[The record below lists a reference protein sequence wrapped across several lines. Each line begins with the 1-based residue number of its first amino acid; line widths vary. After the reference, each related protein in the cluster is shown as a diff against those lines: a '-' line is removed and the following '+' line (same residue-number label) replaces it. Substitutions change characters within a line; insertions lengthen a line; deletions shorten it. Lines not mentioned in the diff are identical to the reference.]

1 LNTAFQWA
9 IGEIKPPPGLKN
21 PTSEAD
27 AREAFEHLL

>member
-21 PTSEAD
+21 PTTEAD